1 MFHEKCLKESLQT
14 TIVAKPKCPIC
25 LVQIESALVAIP
37 TEENPNSFQVPI
49 IEQPERSWN
58 SASLNQGQ
66 AVSDAKV

>member
-14 TIVAKPKCPIC
+14 SIVAKPKCPVC
-25 LVQIESALVAIP
+25 HVLIESALVAIP
-37 TEENPNSFQVPI
+37 TEENPNSF
-49 IEQPERSWN
+49 SSSYNNAAWN